1 LFGYYIIPVLISLAV
16 CWLGTKLIALSDYL
30 LLVCIFVNVCTSL
43 TERRKTTTRKK
54 KQKKIFFFFA
64 KASVDA

>member
-43 TERRKTTTRKK
+43 KEEEKHKR
-54 KQKKIFFFFA
+54 QKKIFFFFFA